1 MSVAAPPLGAREK
14 EVLRDVKRVIKDANV
29 AIATGATTADDQ
41 RVVIHDKAASLL
53 AEYESSL
60 PTTTGDLLAV
70 TGLHLVTKERAL
82 SEAILASVIARG
94 VRPTPPTLGP
104 AAAEANEYA
113 YGVAGLQLVTLY
125 GDDKL
130 PNAADKALHR
140 AWTQVRTACTHL
152 NRRAEDRHARLFDV
166 YLLLN
171 ARTAFLAGDTEET
184 LRSLS
189 QMTAHKL
196 VLDEHT
202 YSVVALLKALAQIK
216 TGQLPEARTTLYRRS
231 QQEHALHEIDTVT
244 SSLAGT
250 TIGAASPAG
259 PVAGNGGAGGKSPA
273 SGARKPATA
282 GASAIHGGLLA
293 AASHV
298 GAGGAGGALSPSL
311 SKASPAT
318 RSRPAPGVSPAVN
331 RKKGEGVFG
340 TPSSVFHLCHDLH
353 MYLCAKLD
361 NMEEA
366 KDVFIETKGDYPRG
380 AKMEAFLKHLT
391 DEVDL
396 VGECHQFLG
405 EWTLD
410 AEHIR
415 AFTVDVHV
423 PV

>member
-14 EVLRDVKRVIKDANV
+14 EVLKDVKRVIKDANV

-53 AEYESSL
+53 ADYESSL

-70 TGLHLVTKERAL
+70 TGLHLVAKERAL
-82 SEAILASVIARG
+82 SEAILATVIARG
-94 VRPTPPTLGP
+94 VRATPPTLG
-104 AAAEANEYA
+104 ASAAEANEYA
-113 YGVAGLQLVTLY
+113 YSVAGLQLVALY

-130 PNAADKALHR
+130 PGAADKALHR
-140 AWTQVRTACTHL
+140 AWAQVRTACTHL
-152 NRRAEDRHARLFDV
+152 NRRAEDRHARLYDV

-196 VLDEHT
+196 VLDELT

-216 TGQLPEARTTLYRRS
+216 TGQLPEARTTLHRRL
-231 QQEHALHEIDTVT
+231 QQEHALHEIETVT

-250 TIGAASPAG
+250 AIGAASPAG
-259 PVAGNGGAGGKSPA
+259 PVAGSNGGGKSPVP
-273 SGARKPATA
+273 GARKPMTA
-282 GASAIHGGLLA
+282 STVHGGLLA

-311 SKASPAT
+311 GKASPAT
-318 RSRPAPGVSPAVN
+318 RSRTAPGVSPAVY
-331 RKKGEGVFG
+331 RKKGDGAFG
-340 TPSSVFHLCHDLH
+340 TPTSVFHLCHDLH

-361 NMEEA
+361 NMDEA
-366 KDVFIETKGDYPRG
+366 KDVFVETKGDYPRG
-380 AKMEAFLKHLT
+380 AKVDAFLKHLT
-391 DEVDL
+391 DEIDL
-396 VGECHQFLG
+396 VGECNQFLR

-415 AFTVDVHV
+415 AFTVDVRV